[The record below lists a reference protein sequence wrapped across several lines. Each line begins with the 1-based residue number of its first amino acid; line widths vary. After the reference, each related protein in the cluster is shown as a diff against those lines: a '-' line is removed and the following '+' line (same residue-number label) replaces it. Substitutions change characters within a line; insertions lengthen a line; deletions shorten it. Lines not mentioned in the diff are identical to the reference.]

1 MFPLFPFAAGVLAGA
16 VALRLLKNER
26 TRSGLEKAQ
35 DRLRGA
41 TVSSLEA
48 IEHASARA
56 REKLAA
62 APAETAETAERGG
75 GAAAAA
81 SAAGEASA
89 PAARKPAPRRRK
101 PKAAARPAAPGEE
114 SPS

>member
-62 APAETAETAERGG
+62 APAEAADRAAPGS
-75 GAAAAA
+75 AAAAA
-81 SAAGEASA
+81 GEAAA

-101 PKAAARPAAPGEE
+101 PKAAVRPAAPGEE